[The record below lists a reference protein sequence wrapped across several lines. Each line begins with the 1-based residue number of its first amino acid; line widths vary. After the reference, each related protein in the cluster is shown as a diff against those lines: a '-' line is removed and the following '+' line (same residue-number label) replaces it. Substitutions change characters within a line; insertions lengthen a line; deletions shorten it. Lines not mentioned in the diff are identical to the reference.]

1 MTACLSPA
9 RRIRRSLSILIAATL
24 CVLEAGSGVR
34 AQTFTTIA
42 PYAMLMDAD
51 TGSVLFEKSADQLT
65 SPASLAKIMT
75 AEVVFNEI
83 VQGRLSLEDT
93 FVVSEN
99 AWRRGGASA
108 GGSSMFAQLNSK
120 LRIEDLI
127 KGLVIQSGND
137 AAIVLAEGI
146 AGSEEAFANRMTS
159 RARQL
164 GFEKL
169 TFRNP
174 WGKFDPE
181 QKVTMREMALL
192 SIHVIKTYPEYYKY
206 FGEKEFT
213 WNKIRQQNR
222 NPLLTMDIGADGLKT
237 GNIDDAGFGLVGSA
251 VENGQRLVLAVNG
264 LKTAKDRAAEARK
277 LLSWGF
283 RSFDA
288 RTIFSQGESV
298 GAAKVYGGAKGEV
311 PLMANGPVKLL
322 VPRGSG
328 ERMSGRVV
336 YQGPLVAPIEE
347 GAEVARLKVFRGNVL
362 ALDLPLRAA
371 ESVPVG
377 SLTQRAL
384 DAGTEFGVGLFRT
397 YVLKK

>member
-1 MTACLSPA
+1 
-9 RRIRRSLSILIAATL
+9 
-24 CVLEAGSGVR
+24 
-34 AQTFTTIA
+34 
-42 PYAMLMDAD
+42 
-51 TGSVLFEKSADQLT
+51 
-65 SPASLAKIMT
+65 
-75 AEVVFNEI
+75 
-83 VQGRLSLEDT
+83 
-93 FVVSEN
+93 
-99 AWRRGGASA
+99 
-108 GGSSMFAQLNSK
+108 
-120 LRIEDLI
+120 
-127 KGLVIQSGND
+127 
-137 AAIVLAEGI
+137 
-146 AGSEEAFANRMTS
+146 
-159 RARQL
+159 
-164 GFEKL
+164 
-169 TFRNP
+169 
-174 WGKFDPE
+174 
-181 QKVTMREMALL
+181 MREMALL

-288 RTIFSQGESV
+288 RTIYNEGESV

-311 PLMANGPVKLL
+311 PLMAIGPVKLL

-328 ERMSGRVV
+328 ERMSGRIV